1 MIMGELILMQL
12 VELIENEFLYSEKE
26 LSVNSII
33 KDDFLLDEID
43 LVEIL
48 SRLEEL
54 LALKFNFIEIPE
66 EIFKM
71 SLLEFVAFLEQNI
84 V

>member
-33 KDDFLLDEID
+33 KDDFLFDEID

>member
-12 VELIENEFLYSEKE
+12 VELIENEFLYSDKE

-33 KDDFLLDEID
+33 KDDFLFDEID

>member
-33 KDDFLLDEID
+33 KDDFQFDEID

>member
-1 MIMGELILMQL
+1 MGELILMQL
-12 VELIENEFLYSEKE
+12 VELIENEFLYSKKE

-33 KDDFLLDEID
+33 KDDFQFDEID

-54 LALKFNFIEIPE
+54 LALKFNFIEITE

>member
-1 MIMGELILMQL
+1 MGELILMQL
-12 VELIENEFLYSEKE
+12 VELIENEFLYSDKE

-33 KDDFLLDEID
+33 KDDFLFDEID

>member
-1 MIMGELILMQL
+1 MGELILMQL

-33 KDDFLLDEID
+33 KDDFLFDEID

>member
-1 MIMGELILMQL
+1 MGELILMQL
-12 VELIENEFLYSEKE
+12 VELIENEFLYSKKE

-33 KDDFLLDEID
+33 KDDFQFDEID

>member
-1 MIMGELILMQL
+1 MGELILMQL

-33 KDDFLLDEID
+33 KDDFQFDEID